1 VKEKFKDTKGVI
13 KSRKSMA
20 EKIQWR
26 NENREKDKQCST
38 KYYTQNYRLS
48 ITKTRGE
55 LRFSGRVNSPCKT
68 DLSVFG
74 PQF

>member
-26 NENREKDKQCST
+26 NENREKDNSYSANNLKQ
-38 KYYTQNYRLS
+38 QPAERHVAPLGH
-48 ITKTRGE
+48 IILI
-55 LRFSGRVNSPCKT
+55 LRQPVFARSP
-68 DLSVFG
+68 
-74 PQF
+74 